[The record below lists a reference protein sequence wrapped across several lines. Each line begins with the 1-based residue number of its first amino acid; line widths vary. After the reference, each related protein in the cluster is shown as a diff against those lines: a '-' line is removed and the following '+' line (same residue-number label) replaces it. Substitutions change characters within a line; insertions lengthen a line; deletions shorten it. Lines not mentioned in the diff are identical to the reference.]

1 MTVAQKRERIVLRV
15 IESEMRDSFLDYS
28 MSVIVQ
34 RALPDVRDGLK
45 PVHRRILF
53 AMHGLGLRPDRP
65 HKKCATVVG
74 EVLGKYHPHG
84 DSAVYDALVRMVQE
98 FALRYPLVDGQ
109 GNFGSVDGDSA
120 AAYRYTEARLSPV
133 AREMLAE
140 IEKDTVRWESNFDD
154 RLQEPTVLPSRV
166 PNLLVNGS
174 SGIAVG
180 MSTNVPPHNLRE
192 VAAALRVLV
201 RKPRCTVA
209 ELMKELPG
217 PDFPTGGFIVGREG
231 IRKMYEDGRGRMTM
245 RARVTT
251 ESLRGGRRQ
260 LVVTEL
266 PYAVSKLR
274 VINQIAD
281 LARKGALPE
290 VADLRDESDREGMRL
305 VVELKRGAEPRRMMA
320 VLFKKTALQCTFGAI
335 LLALDGGKQPDEFS
349 LKELLER
356 FRDHRLD
363 VIRRRCRFDLEQAE
377 AELHVLR
384 GLLLALDQIDEVI
397 ATIRESADRDEAS
410 VRLQRRFGLDDVQAG
425 AILDMRLAKLTA
437 LEGDQLRAREAE
449 LVKEIRQLRA
459 VLDNEELQLQVLLE
473 ELDEVVERFGDA
485 RRTEILDGKDKADFS
500 YVRSIVADE
509 DVVVVISRQGYAKRI
524 PMRLYR
530 RRVASGMSQ
539 TNMDKYPDDYTQQVV
554 VARSRGRLLLFS
566 RRGRAHFLRVE
577 DVPEGARASRGR
589 SVYGLL
595 EADRSD
601 PMAAIVP
608 VEELGDDRYV
618 VFATRRGLVKRT
630 RLAEFSNP
638 RPGGVVAVTLR
649 PGDEV
654 LDAAVTSGDAH
665 FLLVTSRGRG
675 IRFPGDQVP
684 VVGRTAQGVKGVS
697 LRDGDEVAGML
708 AVVRDAS
715 VLVVTEGGAGKR
727 TPLAEFS
734 AQKRGGLGTRAVV
747 LDDESGAVVSALE
760 VLEDD
765 QVMLVSA
772 GGVLTPFAAAEI
784 GLLGRN
790 AGGQKLT
797 TPATGDRI
805 AEVTRSFGARR
816 IAPGPSGADGGSR
829 SGREGKEGDRGSPK
843 GAADGKRD
851 DERSRRSVREPEL
864 GADRLSGAASPTD
877 GLGLWELPDPSD
889 PEEAS

>member
-305 VVELKRGAEPRRMMA
+305 VVELKRGAEPERMMA

-384 GLLLALDQIDEVI
+384 GLLLALDQIDEVL

-473 ELDEVVERFGDA
+473 ELDEVVEQFGDA

-500 YVRSIVADE
+500 YVRSTVADE

-524 PMRLYR
+524 PMRLYQ

-554 VARSRGRLLLFS
+554 VARSRGRLLLFT

-601 PMAAIVP
+601 PTAAIVP
-608 VEELGDDRYV
+608 VEDLGDDRYV
-618 VFATRRGLVKRT
+618 AFATRRGLVKRT

-638 RPGGVVAVTLR
+638 RPGGIAAVTLR

-665 FLLVTSRGRG
+665 FLLVTRRGRG
-675 IRFPGDQVP
+675 IRFPEDQVP

-734 AQKRGGLGTRAVV
+734 AQKRGGLGTRAAG
-747 LDDESGAVVSALE
+747 LDAESGKVVSALE

-790 AGGQKLT
+790 AGGQKLA

-805 AEVTRSFGARR
+805 VEVTRSFGAQR
-816 IAPGPSGADGGSR
+816 IAPGPSGADGGGR
-829 SGREGKEGDRGSPK
+829 SGREGKEGDRGSRK
-843 GAADGKRD
+843 GAGDGKRD
-851 DERSRRSVREPEL
+851 EERSRRSVREPEL